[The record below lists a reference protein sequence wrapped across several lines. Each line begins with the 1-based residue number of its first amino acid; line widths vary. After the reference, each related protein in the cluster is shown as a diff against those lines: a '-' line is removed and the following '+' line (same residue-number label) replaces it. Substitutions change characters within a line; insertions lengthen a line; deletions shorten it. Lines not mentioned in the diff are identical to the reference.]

1 MRILLL
7 GATGL
12 IGSRLGQ
19 VLVQAGHELILG
31 VRDPDGF
38 DSARHGIGREHV
50 LRVVRV
56 DFSRDHDPE
65 DWLGRLDGIDV
76 VVNAVGIISEAPGQD
91 FESIHV
97 RAPAALFRA
106 CAQRR
111 VRRVV
116 QISALGADS
125 GAVSAYHLSKRAADE
140 VLLATGLSAVVVQPS
155 LVFAPGGASTGLF
168 ASLAALP
175 LVPVPG
181 QGRQCVQPV
190 HLDDLCA
197 LLLACIGHPHPPRCV
212 KAVGPEPMEL
222 REYLLQLRQLMALG
236 HAPILPVPGTLV
248 SVGSRLGGVLP
259 GPSVEPE
266 TLGMLERGACGDPGP
281 MAGLLGRQP
290 RPVAEFDPAGAM
302 PARAV
307 GARLGWLLPL
317 MRLSLAVM
325 WIFTG
330 VVSLGIYPVEQSL
343 ALLART
349 GLHGEMALVALYGA
363 AALDIA
369 LGIGTVALRRRV
381 WVYRAQLALI
391 AGYTLL
397 ITVFLPEYWLHP
409 YGPILKNLPVLALI
423 ITLHE
428 LDREPRWN
436 T

>member
-125 GAVSAYHLSKRAADE
+125 GAVSAYHLSKRKADE

-236 HAPILPVPGTLV
+236 HAPILPVPSTLV
-248 SVGSRLGGVLP
+248 RFGSRLGGVLP

-281 MAGLLGRQP
+281 MARLLGRPP